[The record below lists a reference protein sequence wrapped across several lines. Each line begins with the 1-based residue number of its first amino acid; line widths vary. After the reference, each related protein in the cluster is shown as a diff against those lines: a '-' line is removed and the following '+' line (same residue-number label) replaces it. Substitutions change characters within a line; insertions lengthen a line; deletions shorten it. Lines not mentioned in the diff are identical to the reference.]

1 MPFEDCDCE
10 KTAIYIN
17 VFSHFYAV
25 SFLTALI
32 AISSAR
38 LLSSSP
44 IKLRKNH
51 WLDFLKG
58 TKLLIIIFQYWLTTF
73 IVRSNWNLNMYFT
86 PESTK
91 CDKKNII
98 TYSCHTTGANCAPVI
113 QFPIMSMAVFPLMSL
128 AQGQFLQGK
137 AVSVCDQLKT
147 QWSQNFTPSSQV
159 PVTKGILLKYF
170 TIEVWFMVWFF
181 CSVASSFCQS
191 HYSWEKVNFESE
203 GPQ

>member
-1 MPFEDCDCE
+1 MFKAQISKKGISWFAAWTVLSKYGAIKSSIMPFEDCDCE
-10 KTAIYIN
+10 KIAIYIN

-44 IKLRKNH
+44 IKFRKNH

-58 TKLLIIIFQYWLTTF
+58 TKLLIIIFQYWLTTS

-86 PESTK
+86 LETTK

-98 TYSCHTTGANCAPVI
+98 NYSYHMTVADCASDPIPNNVNGNVSIDVTGTR
-113 QFPIMSMAVFPLMSL
+113 
-128 AQGQFLQGK
+128 
-137 AVSVCDQLKT
+137 SV
-147 QWSQNFTPSSQV
+147 PA
-159 PVTKGILLKYF
+159 G
-170 TIEVWFMVWFF
+170 
-181 CSVASSFCQS
+181 
-191 HYSWEKVNFESE
+191 ESCVRL
-203 GPQ
+203 